1 MPMYYALLRKN
12 EDSDYGVDFPDFP
25 GCVTAGETLDEAVG
39 MAEEA
44 LNFHIDAML
53 EDGLDMPE
61 PSSLDEV
68 NEEGA
73 VAFLVRAHER
83 AKKRYN
89 VTLSSWVVAQIDACP
104 EVTRGNLSRSAFL
117 EEAAK
122 ERLAGSR

>member
-12 EDSDYGVDFPDFP
+12 EDSDFGVDFPDFP

-53 EDGLDMPE
+53 EDGLDVPE
-61 PSSLDEV
+61 PSSLENV

-73 VAFLVRAHER
+73 VAFLVRAYER

-104 EVTRGNLSRSAFL
+104 EVARGSLSRSAFL

-122 ERLAGSR
+122 ERLADSR